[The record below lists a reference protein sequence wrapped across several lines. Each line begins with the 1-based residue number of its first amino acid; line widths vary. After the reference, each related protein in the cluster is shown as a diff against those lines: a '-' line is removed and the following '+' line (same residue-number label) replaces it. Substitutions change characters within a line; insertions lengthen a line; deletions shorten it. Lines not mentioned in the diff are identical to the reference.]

1 MIILN
6 KRISIIGSGPR
17 GLSVLERLVCR
28 CNDKVITD
36 QIEINLID
44 DSFVGAGR
52 VWSPIQS
59 KHLLMNT
66 YAKEIT
72 AFSGTI
78 KNNQKE
84 RAGSGLTFY
93 QWWIKNY
100 NDFDYYEGY
109 APRKYYGEYL
119 LYVLSTIEKSLPE
132 NIILNKI
139 NDEVTDIKIEKKK

>member
-52 VWSPIQS
+52 V
-59 KHLLMNT
+59 
-66 YAKEIT
+66 
-72 AFSGTI
+72 
-78 KNNQKE
+78 
-84 RAGSGLTFY
+84 
-93 QWWIKNY
+93 
-100 NDFDYYEGY
+100 
-109 APRKYYGEYL
+109 
-119 LYVLSTIEKSLPE
+119 
-132 NIILNKI
+132 
-139 NDEVTDIKIEKKK
+139 

>member
-119 LYVLSTIEKSLPE
+119 LYVLSTIER
-132 NIILNKI
+132 
-139 NDEVTDIKIEKKK
+139 